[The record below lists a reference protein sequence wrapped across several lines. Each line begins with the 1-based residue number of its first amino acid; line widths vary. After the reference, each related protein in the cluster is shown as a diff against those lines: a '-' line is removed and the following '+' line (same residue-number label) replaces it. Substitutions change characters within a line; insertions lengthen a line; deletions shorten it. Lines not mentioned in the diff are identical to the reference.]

1 MENQRKTKLEINESL
16 MLMRA
21 IDANP
26 QITQREL
33 STSLGLSLGKI
44 NFLVR
49 AMVGKGFIKADNFK
63 NSKNKIAYLY
73 CLTPKGIEEKAKI
86 TYRFLKWKVVEFE
99 KLEQEIQ
106 QLKKEVD
113 LWDISIAD
121 RK

>member
-86 TYRFLKWKVVEFE
+86 TYRYMKRKMAEYE
-99 KLEQEIQ
+99 KLEEEIR
-106 QLKKEVD
+106 QLQKEVD

>member
-1 MENQRKTKLEINESL
+1 MENQHKTKLEIKESL

-33 STSLGLSLGKI
+33 STRLGLSLGKI

-49 AMVGKGFIKADNFK
+49 AMVEKGFIKADNFK

-73 CLTPKGIEEKAKI
+73 YLTPKGFEEKTKI
-86 TYRFLKWKVVEFE
+86 TYRYMKRKMVEYE
-99 KLEQEIQ
+99 KLEEEIR
-106 QLKKEVD
+106 QLQNEVNNEQ
-113 LWDISIAD
+113 SP
-121 RK
+121 R

>member
-1 MENQRKTKLEINESL
+1 

-26 QITQREL
+26 QMTQREL
-33 STSLGLSLGKI
+33 STRLGLSLGKI

-49 AMVGKGFIKADNFK
+49 AMVEKGFIKADNFK

-86 TYRFLKWKVVEFE
+86 TYRFLKWKVVEYE

>member
-1 MENQRKTKLEINESL
+1 

-33 STSLGLSLGKI
+33 STRLGLSLGKI

-49 AMVGKGFIKADNFK
+49 AMVEKGFIKADNFK

-73 CLTPKGIEEKAKI
+73 YLTPKGFEEKTKI
-86 TYRFLKWKVVEFE
+86 TYRYMKRKMVEYE
-99 KLEQEIQ
+99 KLEEEIR
-106 QLKKEVD
+106 QLQNEVNNEQ
-113 LWDISIAD
+113 SP
-121 RK
+121 R

>member
-1 MENQRKTKLEINESL
+1 MKNQYKTKLEIKESL

-33 STSLGLSLGKI
+33 STHLGLSLGKI

-49 AMVGKGFIKADNFK
+49 AMFEKGFLKADNFK

-73 CLTPKGIEEKAKI
+73 YLTPRGLEEKTKI
-86 TYRFLKWKVVEFE
+86 TYRYMKRKMAEYE
-99 KLEQEIQ
+99 KLQEEIR
-106 QLKKEVD
+106 QLQKEVNNEH
-113 LWDISIAD
+113 SPH
-121 RK
+121 

>member
-1 MENQRKTKLEINESL
+1 

-21 IDANP
+21 IDENP

-33 STSLGLSLGKI
+33 STHLGLSLGKI

-49 AMVGKGFIKADNFK
+49 AMVEKGFIKADNFK

-86 TYRFLKWKVVEFE
+86 TYRFLKWKVAEYE
-99 KLEQEIQ
+99 NLEQEIR
-106 QLKKEVD
+106 QLQKEINNEHSLV
-113 LWDISIAD
+113 
-121 RK
+121 

>member
-1 MENQRKTKLEINESL
+1 

-21 IDANP
+21 IDENP

-33 STSLGLSLGKI
+33 STHLGLSHGKI

-49 AMVGKGFIKADNFK
+49 AMVEKGFIKADNFK

-86 TYRFLKWKVVEFE
+86 TYRFLKWKVAEYE
-99 KLEQEIQ
+99 NLEQEIR
-106 QLKKEVD
+106 QLQKEINNEHSLV
-113 LWDISIAD
+113 
-121 RK
+121 

>member
-1 MENQRKTKLEINESL
+1 MENQHKTKLEIKESL

-33 STSLGLSLGKI
+33 SNRLGLSLGKI

-49 AMVGKGFIKADNFK
+49 AMVEKGFIKADNFK

-73 CLTPKGIEEKAKI
+73 YLTPKGFEEKTKI
-86 TYRFLKWKVVEFE
+86 TYRYMKRKMAEYE
-99 KLEQEIQ
+99 KLEEEIR
-106 QLKKEVD
+106 QLQNEVNNGQ
-113 LWDISIAD
+113 SP
-121 RK
+121 R